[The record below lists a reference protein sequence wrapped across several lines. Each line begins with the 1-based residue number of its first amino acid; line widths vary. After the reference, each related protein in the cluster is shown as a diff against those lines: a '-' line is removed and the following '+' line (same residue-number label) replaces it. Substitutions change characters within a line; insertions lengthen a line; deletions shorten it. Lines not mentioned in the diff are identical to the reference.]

1 MTGPGPGRGR
11 KWKDKEGGRA
21 RVGWGRGAGVRG
33 VCGAGELLRRGREVD
48 NTLAQFE
55 ERDANFITW

>member
-1 MTGPGPGRGR
+1 MRG
-11 KWKDKEGGRA
+11 GGG
-21 RVGWGRGAGVRG
+21 VGG
-33 VCGAGELLRRGREVD
+33 LLRRGREVD